1 MAKRG
6 DTVVSINRPEFDLND
21 IISVQSIDLSNIDI
35 LINNAGHELGMG
47 KSFNDMTQSD
57 IISQVNVNLLSPML
71 LTHQFI
77 NQNSK
82 GTVINITSGC
92 INDLKK
98 STATYFTTK
107 SGLSCFTKAVSKDMK
122 HSFRFVEIVPRR
134 IKTNFHQTS
143 KASDLYNNDYILDV
157 NEVSKVILFIIDN
170 PYITNI
176 TVKDP
181 RR

>member
-1 MAKRG
+1 
-6 DTVVSINRPEFDLND
+6 
-21 IISVQSIDLSNIDI
+21 
-35 LINNAGHELGMG
+35 MG

-77 NQNSK
+77 NQNCK

-92 INDLKK
+92 IDDMKK
-98 STATYFTTK
+98 NTATYFTTK
-107 SGLSCFTKAVSKDMK
+107 SGLSCFTKAVTKDMK

-134 IKTNFHQTS
+134 TS
-143 KASDLYNNDYILDV
+143 KAPNLYNNDYVLDV
-157 NEVSKVILFIIDN
+157 EEVSKVILFIIDN

-176 TVKDP
+176 TVKDS

>member
-1 MAKRG
+1 
-6 DTVVSINRPEFDLND
+6 
-21 IISVQSIDLSNIDI
+21 
-35 LINNAGHELGMG
+35 MG